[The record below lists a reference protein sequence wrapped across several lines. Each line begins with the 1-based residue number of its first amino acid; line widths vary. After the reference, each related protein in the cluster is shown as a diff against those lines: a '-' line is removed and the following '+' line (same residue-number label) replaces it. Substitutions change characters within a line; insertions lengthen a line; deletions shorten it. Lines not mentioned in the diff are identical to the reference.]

1 MAAPYRTVIENN
13 PNQNGTLEKGR
24 KIRRNSLIAHFL
36 QRTVRGKYW
45 LGLITLIPQSKK
57 IFSIIKQL
65 ATNIKSCFYL
75 ATDWKTDIFKSEL
88 RHFYSELVTED
99 SFSLFLG
106 LFKAFPQ
113 YMSLWLDV
121 FLIANLSKPQWLST
135 FLHHS
140 LHAGGKIFTPQTKT
154 KQRQK
159 SLAATLF

>member
-65 ATNIKSCFYL
+65 NHAFTL
-75 ATDWKTDIFKSEL
+75 QQTDRDSWKTDIFKSEL

-121 FLIANLSKPQWLST
+121 FLIANLSKPQWFST